1 MKKKLSLLTAALLLI
16 ALLLTSCSGS
26 GSTTTPTTAPD
37 TSSDTGTTTGEDT
50 PALAE
55 EVDPASITG
64 SVNVYTALEDDII
77 NAYLVSFKEK
87 YPNIEINITR
97 DATGTII
104 SKLIAEKDN
113 PVADVIWGT
122 AITSCLPLEE
132 YDLIEPYTPVGAER
146 LLAQFKDKQ
155 EPLRWAG
162 MEIPEGAMV
171 VDTVK
176 LAELGLEVPQSFD
189 DLLKPEYKGLIVAP
203 DPTISGTGLLIL
215 AGVLQMKDDVD
226 TWAYLDAFNENV
238 DQFPPSGSKP
248 AKMVDAGEAVI
259 GLSMG
264 YRCVTLAREN
274 PNLEVVF
281 FEEGCPWDVEANLL
295 IKKSEIKPESK
306 IFLDWAI
313 SDEAMEAYRVEYP
326 IVAIGGDG
334 TVPEGYN
341 QDPVKNL
348 SDAID
353 LYEIADMR
361 DDFFTK
367 FTEKYLATR

>member
-1 MKKKLSLLTAALLLI
+1 MKMKKKLALFLSLVLVLSLLISACGSSETT
-16 ALLLTSCSGS
+16 TSPSPSGS
-26 GSTTTPTTAPD
+26 SDDP
-37 TSSDTGTTTGEDT
+37 SSLSGT
-50 PALAE
+50 
-55 EVDPASITG
+55 I
-64 SVNVYTALEDDII
+64 NVYTALEDDII
-77 NAYLVSFKEK
+77 NAYLVSFKAK
-87 YPNIEINITR
+87 YPNITVNITR

-104 SKLIAEKDN
+104 SKIIAEKDN

-122 AITSCLPLEE
+122 AITSCLPL
-132 YDLIEPYTPVGAER
+132 DDLGLIEPYTPVGAER
-146 LLAQFKDKQ
+146 VLAQFKDKQ
-155 EPLRWAG
+155 EPLRWTG

-171 VDTVK
+171 VDKVK
-176 LAELGLEVPQSFD
+176 LAELGLEVPKSFA
-189 DLLKPEYKGLIVAP
+189 DLLKPEYKGLIQAP

-215 AGVLQMKDDVD
+215 AGVLQMKGSIEDW
-226 TWAYLDAFNENV
+226 TYLDALNENIESYP
-238 DQFPPSGSKP
+238 QSGSKP
-248 AKMVDAGEAVI
+248 AKNVDAGEIVI

-295 IKKSEIKPESK
+295 IKKDNIKDIAK
-306 IFLDWAI
+306 VFLDWAI

-353 LYEIADMR
+353 LYEIAAYR
-361 DDFFTK
+361 DTFFEQ
-367 FTEKYLATR
+367 FTAKYLATR